1 MKKYIFS
8 VFLLIGLIGIPLFG
22 FWKTWYYNDYA
33 QYPKSI
39 RVNTFANMLTYYEY
53 WKKIGE
59 MPTSVGNKR
68 NYTPEWKFR
77 IVNKHDF
84 MYSKAAKKFM
94 PFWMEFWRGKYG
106 IHALAETSSGALA
119 SSSVIW
125 DTAAW
130 GCVRLSKDNAQKLYN
145 RADKWTYVLI
155 AYDKSEFADI
165 TGDKQTIKTYF
176 NFINSGDY
184 EHAFQMKSNKTYS
197 LQIFIKHYS
206 WLTINIQ
213 NITPTNDWW
222 YLVKFISIT
231 QKNKQVKNKFFVSG
245 GKIVRSFVVK

>member
-1 MKKYIFS
+1 
-8 VFLLIGLIGIPLFG
+8 
-22 FWKTWYYNDYA
+22 
-33 QYPKSI
+33 
-39 RVNTFANMLTYYEY
+39 
-53 WKKIGE
+53 
-59 MPTSVGNKR
+59 
-68 NYTPEWKFR
+68 
-77 IVNKHDF
+77 